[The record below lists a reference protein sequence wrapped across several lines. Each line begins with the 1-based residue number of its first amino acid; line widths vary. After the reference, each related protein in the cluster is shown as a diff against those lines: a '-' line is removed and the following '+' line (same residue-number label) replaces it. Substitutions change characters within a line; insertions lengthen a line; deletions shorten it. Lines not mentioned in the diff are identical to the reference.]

1 MSRSSWHPDITM
13 EPGQRVHGF
22 IVEEVQPLP
31 DLRAVAYRLHH
42 DRSGARLLHLHAP
55 DPENLL
61 AIAFR
66 TPPPDD
72 TGLPHI
78 LEHTVL
84 CGSRKY
90 PVKDPF
96 VELLKRSL
104 ATFLNAMT
112 YPDKTVYPCA
122 SMVEKDFFNIAD
134 VYCDAVFHPLIKEEH
149 FKQEGHHLAFA
160 EPGNLDSPLIIK
172 GVVYNEMKGAYS
184 DLDGLIERK
193 LTQSICPD
201 NAYGRDSGG
210 DPEAIPTLT
219 YEAFRRFHER
229 YYHPSN
235 ALIFIYG
242 NIPTERHLDFLDSG
256 YLRGFER
263 ARIDT
268 TIEAQP
274 RWREPHFETVP
285 YPIGPHEDPARK
297 AAVVITYL
305 TNDVTEAIRSLA
317 MTLLDYYLLGNAASP
332 LRKALIDSKLG
343 EELTDS
349 GYANFQ
355 RDTFFTVGLKGTEAR
370 HAREILELVRET
382 CQREIQRGLDA
393 KKVEAAFHRLE
404 LASREIP
411 GQYPLHLMDRVY
423 RSWLYDADPLHNLRL
438 NQQLAELRRR
448 IETEGGFLERQLSEL
463 LLENPHCSVLT
474 FVPDPKYM
482 ARKEADFRKRMEA
495 LKASMSRQQLQR
507 IDEEARKLEALLGA
521 PNPPEALATLPR
533 LRLRD
538 VPQEPPDIDP
548 SVETV
553 AGRPLLYTD
562 VFSNGLN
569 YLQLAVDLRGIEED
583 LIDYLPLYTEALR
596 KMGAGDLDYA
606 AMAELEAAHTGGV
619 GAGLS
624 VTGRVEDPFHV
635 QPFLM
640 LSSKAID
647 PKLDRMLEILTERF
661 LRCDLSDL
669 DRLRDV
675 ILQGR
680 VARRSQIVPNGWH
693 FALLHAGRH
702 LSKNGR
708 LAERLWG
715 ASQVHLFDELAREF
729 DARREQIVEKLSR
742 IRDFLLS
749 RGRITASFVGPQDGF
764 RRVKEY
770 MEEMLGSLRGDDPPP
785 EPSDHRP
792 RYGTRE
798 ALATPADVAFVA
810 KTFPTVGADHPHA
823 PALLMLS
830 VHLSYGYLWEE
841 LRVKRGAYGA
851 RASFSP
857 LNGVFSLASYR
868 DPFIRETLETFEG
881 AWEYVLERMD
891 LSEEGLEQAI
901 IGTLKTLDRPIRP
914 GEAVGTALARYLRG
928 ETREFR
934 LAFRSRL
941 MALKADEVLRAVTE
955 VLEPLSKRACIC
967 VLSSREKLEEVNRSL
982 EPSAHLEISDL

>member
-1 MSRSSWHPDITM
+1 
-13 EPGQRVHGF
+13 
-22 IVEEVQPLP
+22 
-31 DLRAVAYRLHH
+31 
-42 DRSGARLLHLHAP
+42 
-55 DPENLL
+55 
-61 AIAFR
+61 
-66 TPPPDD
+66 
-72 TGLPHI
+72 
-78 LEHTVL
+78 
-84 CGSRKY
+84 
-90 PVKDPF
+90 
-96 VELLKRSL
+96 
-104 ATFLNAMT
+104 
-112 YPDKTVYPCA
+112 
-122 SMVEKDFFNIAD
+122 
-134 VYCDAVFHPLIKEEH
+134 
-149 FKQEGHHLAFA
+149 
-160 EPGNLDSPLIIK
+160 
-172 GVVYNEMKGAYS
+172 
-184 DLDGLIERK
+184 
-193 LTQSICPD
+193 
-201 NAYGRDSGG
+201 
-210 DPEAIPTLT
+210 
-219 YEAFRRFHER
+219 
-229 YYHPSN
+229 
-235 ALIFIYG
+235 
-242 NIPTERHLDFLDSG
+242 
-256 YLRGFER
+256 
-263 ARIDT
+263 
-268 TIEAQP
+268 
-274 RWREPHFETVP
+274 
-285 YPIGPHEDPARK
+285 
-297 AAVVITYL
+297 
-305 TNDVTEAIRSLA
+305 
-317 MTLLDYYLLGNAASP
+317 
-332 LRKALIDSKLG
+332 
-343 EELTDS
+343 
-349 GYANFQ
+349 
-355 RDTFFTVGLKGTEAR
+355 
-370 HAREILELVRET
+370 
-382 CQREIQRGLDA
+382 
-393 KKVEAAFHRLE
+393 
-404 LASREIP
+404 
-411 GQYPLHLMDRVY
+411 
-423 RSWLYDADPLHNLRL
+423 
-438 NQQLAELRRR
+438 
-448 IETEGGFLERQLSEL
+448 
-463 LLENPHCSVLT
+463 
-474 FVPDPKYM
+474 
-482 ARKEADFRKRMEA
+482 
-495 LKASMSRQQLQR
+495 
-507 IDEEARKLEALLGA
+507 
-521 PNPPEALATLPR
+521 
-533 LRLRD
+533 
-538 VPQEPPDIDP
+538 
-548 SVETV
+548 
-553 AGRPLLYTD
+553 
-562 VFSNGLN
+562 
-569 YLQLAVDLRGIEED
+569 
-583 LIDYLPLYTEALR
+583 
-596 KMGAGDLDYA
+596 
-606 AMAELEAAHTGGV
+606 
-619 GAGLS
+619 
-624 VTGRVEDPFHV
+624 
-635 QPFLM
+635 M